1 VTRTHDGATTPAL
14 LALSDVTAG
23 YGPIAAIRGL
33 SLEVR
38 DGEVVT
44 LLGANGAGKTTT
56 IRAITGL
63 VRPTA
68 GRVSLAG
75 DDVTGRPPAEM
86 AARGVAIV
94 PEGRQVFAELTV
106 DDNLRVG
113 AYCVRDRRTV
123 EQKRE
128 EMLGLF
134 PVLKQRLRQRAGT
147 LSGGEQQMLALGR
160 ALMRGPRLLLL
171 DEPSM
176 GLAPLVVS
184 HVYETLARIAATGVT
199 ALLVEQNARMALRI
213 ASRGYVIANGA
224 IVDQGSAAAL
234 STSQAVTEAYL
245 GTRR

>member
-1 VTRTHDGATTPAL
+1 VTRTHDGASTPAL
-14 LALSDVTAG
+14 LALSGVTAG

-38 DGEVVT
+38 EGEVVT

-63 VRPTA
+63 VRPSG

-86 AARGVAIV
+86 AARGVAVV

-123 EQKRE
+123 EQRRK

-134 PVLKQRLRQRAGT
+134 PVLEQRLRQRAGT

-184 HVYETLARIAATGVT
+184 HVYETLAGIAATGVT
-199 ALLVEQNARMALRI
+199 TLLVEQNARMALRI
-213 ASRGYVIANGA
+213 ASRGYVIANGV
-224 IVDQGSAAAL
+224 IVDEGSATAL
-234 STSQAVTEAYL
+234 SASPAITEAYL